1 MRKFLHFIMLTVAL
15 LFATN
20 VSAQGNS
27 ILKEGSND
35 VPMTSGKTATFTMPR
50 TDKITIGITESL
62 NVDCAGKEIPYTY
75 MPSSMIGAY
84 VYDFEANE
92 GDVITISG
100 NSISTT
106 TRINIT
112 VGSLDLKF
120 ESVSPK
126 ANAIFSWSIQGMVS
140 VTFNKQVLVNTVK
153 LNNPTNGKSYN
164 VDQLAVHNNQIGF
177 NITNALN
184 DAFNDGLEPGK
195 LFLIKFEGLREA
207 TDPTKLFGGNGS
219 LTLQY
224 GAPQKQT
231 NLLSTKTGETELAV
245 GLNEDYNFMSYYSPD
260 GEEGKFVFTFDNDI
274 KEISGAR
281 ITMGN
286 LDQATVGRFYS
297 EYLEPVIE
305 GNKVTVDARGV
316 MRSLARMFPSVD
328 FETDN
333 EEGRGQIDANHIS
346 FSLNN
351 VVDVNGNVA
360 YSNQQGSVG
369 TFSYTFAYK
378 EIIDNIIMD
387 GDRPEDSEGSVKD
400 NNSRVQLWIDQELK
414 SIDGIAIYINVD
426 NGMGEDEEGNPAYTQ
441 ALITMTPDQIETLI
455 TDPIDGTIIGFNLPE
470 LKAMVEEGGTEE
482 PVEKEYE
489 AVPGTVIR
497 VVLQVTTTN
506 GMPHDLVVNYYYKQE
521 PSGITELVG
530 NTITTAKAY
539 NIAGQ
544 EVSKAAKGIII
555 LNGKKIIR

>member
-1 MRKFLHFIMLTVAL
+1 MRKILHIIMLLAAF
-15 LFATN
+15 LFAN
-20 VSAQGNS
+20 DINAQNNS
-27 ILKEGSND
+27 ILNEGVND
-35 VPMTSGKTATFTMPR
+35 VPIMGGNTATFTMPR
-50 TDKITIGITESL
+50 TDKIVIGISESL
-62 NVDCAGKEIPYTY
+62 NVNCAGQDIPYDY
-75 MPSSMIGAY
+75 MPSSLIGAY
-84 VYDFEANE
+84 VYDFKANE

-100 NSISTT
+100 MSISTT

-112 VGSLDLKF
+112 VGSVELKF

-126 ANAIFSWSIQGMVS
+126 DNAIFSWSIQGMVS
-140 VTFNKQVLVNTVK
+140 ATFNKAVLVNSVK
-153 LNNPTNGKSYN
+153 LNNPANGKSYN
-164 VDQLAVHNNQIGF
+164 VDQLTVHNNQIGF

-207 TDPTKLFGGNGS
+207 ADPTKLFGGNGS

-224 GAPQKQT
+224 GAPHKQT
-231 NLLSTKTGETELAV
+231 NLVSTKTGETELAL
-245 GLNEDYNFMSYYSPD
+245 GLNEDYNFMSYYAPD

-274 KEISGAR
+274 KEVNAAR

-286 LDQATVGRFYS
+286 LDQSTVGRFYN

-305 GNKVTVDARGV
+305 GNKITVDARGV

-333 EEGRGQIDANHIS
+333 EEGRGQIDASHIS

-378 EIIDNIIMD
+378 EIVDNIIMD

-400 NNSRVQLWIDQELK
+400 SNSRVQLWIDQELK

-426 NGMGEDEEGNPAYTQ
+426 NGMGEDEEGNPVYTQ
-441 ALITMTPDQIETLI
+441 ALITMTPDQIETLM
-455 TDPIDGTIIGFNLPE
+455 TDPMDGTIIGFNLPE

-506 GMPHDLVVNYYYKQE
+506 GMPHDLVVNYFYKQD
-521 PSGITELVG
+521 PTGITELTNSIAANG
-530 NTITTAKAY
+530 KAY

-544 EVSKAAKGIII
+544 EVSKAAKGIVI